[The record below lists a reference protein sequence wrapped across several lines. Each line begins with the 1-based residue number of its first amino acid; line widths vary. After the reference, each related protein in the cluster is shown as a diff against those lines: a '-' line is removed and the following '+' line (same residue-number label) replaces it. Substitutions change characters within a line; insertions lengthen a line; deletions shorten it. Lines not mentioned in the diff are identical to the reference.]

1 MPSKSEAQARLMRAA
16 AHDKKI
22 ADANGIDQAL
32 AKEWVRKDQEQ
43 QQKQKDNAPKYTDW

>member
-1 MPSKSEAQARLMRAA
+1 MPSKSEAQERLMRAA

-22 ADANGIDQAL
+22 ADVNGIDQEM

-43 QQKQKDNAPKYTDW
+43 KKQEDKPKYTEW